1 MLCEFSFT
9 AAGTSPVS
17 ALLLLLLS
25 LLCSQTQEGKT
36 LASFKKGILK
46 KKKNRVYRDAKAV
59 EIPPHAAIR
68 SLAAAASLN
77 VYATRVYSLS
87 VATSTLP
94 RPLLLLLPY
103 PCRAIVKL
111 NVCVFQ
117 NEQPRV
123 VSNGLS
129 PWVSPRYS
137 QKRKRS

>member
-9 AAGTSPVS
+9 AADTSPVS
-17 ALLLLLLS
+17 ALLLLLQLS
-25 LLCSQTQEGKT
+25 CSQTQKGKT

-59 EIPPHAAIR
+59 ESPPHAATR
-68 SLAAAASLN
+68 SLAVAASLN

-87 VATSTLP
+87 VATSILP
-94 RPLLLLLPY
+94 RPLRLPLPY
-103 PCRAIVKL
+103 PRRAIVKL

-117 NEQPRV
+117 NEQPRI

-129 PWVSPRYS
+129 PWVSPQYS
-137 QKRKRS
+137 QKRKRN